1 MQAHLESHSGGL
13 RNVVWYKVRRAL
25 TDTMGQQ
32 VMTHTRSMGVV
43 QDEIEESSQKLNF
56 FFYGKVEKSTWNL
69 YGTDNKEYR

>member
-1 MQAHLESHSGGL
+1 
-13 RNVVWYKVRRAL
+13 
-25 TDTMGQQ
+25 
-32 VMTHTRSMGVV
+32 MGVV